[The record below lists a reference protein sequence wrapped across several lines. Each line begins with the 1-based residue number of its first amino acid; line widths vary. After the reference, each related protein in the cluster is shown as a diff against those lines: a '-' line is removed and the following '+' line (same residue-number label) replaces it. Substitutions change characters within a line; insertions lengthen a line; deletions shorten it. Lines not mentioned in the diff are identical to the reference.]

1 MDIKEN
7 FFETARHRTF
17 YLSSGPED
25 GELVIM
31 THGWPELSLSWR
43 HQLKFLGELGYHAIA
58 PDMRGYGRSS
68 IYKNSEAYSQREINL
83 DMVELFDAL
92 GKDQAIWIGHDWGSP
107 VAWNM
112 ALHHPDKV
120 KAVGSLCIPFGFG
133 GHPESLLVTVNR
145 DIYPEDDFP
154 AGQWDYQFYYYEDF
168 DAAQREMDEDPYKL
182 IKALF
187 TKGDPL
193 GSGLPA
199 ITSQV
204 RKNKGWFGEF
214 GGVPDLPID
223 EEVISEEDAK
233 TFAKYLKENTFFGP
247 NSWYVNSEENQI
259 FRDSVKDQ
267 TLEMPSLFV
276 HATFDYVCDTTSSP
290 KFAASTTEACKNLTE
305 KRIDCG
311 HWMAQEKPDELNLIL
326 KDWLSEI
333 KLG

>member
-7 FFETARHRTF
+7 FFETARHKSF

-120 KAVGSLCIPFGFG
+120 KAVGSLCVPFGFG
-133 GHPESLLVTVNR
+133 GHPESLMDTVNR
-145 DIYPEDDFP
+145 EIYPVDDFP
-154 AGQWDYQFYYYEDF
+154 AGQWDYQFYYYENF

-182 IKALF
+182 VKALF

-193 GSGLPA
+193 SSGLPA

-204 RKNKGWFGEF
+204 RKNKGWFSEF
-214 GGVPDLPID
+214 GGVPDLPMD
-223 EEVISEEDAK
+223 EEMISEEEAK

-290 KFAASTTEACKNLTE
+290 KFAASTIEACKNLTE

-333 KLG
+333 